1 MLVGS
6 PHNSQKQK
14 QILSGRTYFL
24 SGPKEFKKT
33 EALITKNPKEHIKLS
48 WVEVNRN
55 NRQQSSIYAN
65 FRYYNE
71 TDFETLCLTW

>member
-55 NRQQSSIYAN
+55 NR
-65 FRYYNE
+65 
-71 TDFETLCLTW
+71 